1 MDSDADD
8 ILIRGMKA
16 LTEKLGAIDAQ
27 RFISMIR
34 RERFDYTKWRRNYF
48 GDVDA
53 DDFNRAATDYA
64 KAHPFRPKKPLLPI
78 E

>member
-34 RERFDYTKWRRNYF
+34 RERFDYTKWRREYF
-48 GDVDA
+48 DSTVPGEFQQKALEYAQNHPYTGDA
-53 DDFNRAATDYA
+53 ER
-64 KAHPFRPKKPLLPI
+64 L
-78 E
+78 

>member
-27 RFISMIR
+27 RFISIIR
-34 RERFDYTKWRRNYF
+34 RERFDYTEWRQEYF
-48 GDVDA
+48 DSMAPGEFQQKALEYAQNHPYTGDA
-53 DDFNRAATDYA
+53 ER
-64 KAHPFRPKKPLLPI
+64 L
-78 E
+78 

>member
-27 RFISMIR
+27 RFISIIR
-34 RERFDYTKWRRNYF
+34 RERFDYTKWRREYF
-48 GDVDA
+48 DSTVPGEFQQKALEYAQNHPYTGDA
-53 DDFNRAATDYA
+53 ER
-64 KAHPFRPKKPLLPI
+64 L
-78 E
+78 

>member
-34 RERFDYTKWRRNYF
+34 RERFDYTKWRREYF
-48 GDVDA
+48 DSTVPGEFQQKALEYAQNHPYTGDA
-53 DDFNRAATDYA
+53 
-64 KAHPFRPKKPLLPI
+64 